1 MSREFPPARLPPL
14 AFAAH
19 GIQITISYEDPQFV
33 PQPRRAKTFAP
44 LPGGKCEAR
53 YECRLW
59 GETQRCVCVI
69 GRRQGCHTPHGAV
82 IAKGKRQAAAVDS
95 RASLSIAAKAAEL
108 METRAVAVRIHI
120 SEINFQPP
128 HTKRAMIRRTKR
140 LAVNSSRPGCA
151 VGGKSKPSS
160 EARVASV
167 DALSTPEVRGALSAR
182 QARVAVWAMLFASG
196 TRPPRTIKRY

>member
-14 AFAAH
+14 AFAPTAFKSRFPMRNPSSCPSH
-19 GIQITISYEDPQFV
+19 DGQ
-33 PQPRRAKTFAP
+33 KP
-44 LPGGKCEAR
+44 LRPSPAANVKRGMNAG
-53 YECRLW
+53 LW

-151 VGGKSKPSS
+151 VGGKSKSS
-160 EARVASV
+160 
-167 DALSTPEVRGALSAR
+167 
-182 QARVAVWAMLFASG
+182 
-196 TRPPRTIKRY
+196 

>member
-1 MSREFPPARLPPL
+1 LTSDVDPRRNAISIRGQALDSVARGFRGARERAHAPLSSSSPWSGRMSREFPPARLPPL
-14 AFAAH
+14 AFAPTAFKSRFPMRNPSSCPSH
-19 GIQITISYEDPQFV
+19 DGQ
-33 PQPRRAKTFAP
+33 KP
-44 LPGGKCEAR
+44 LRPSPAANVKRGMNAG
-53 YECRLW
+53 LW

-151 VGGKSKPSS
+151 VGGKSKSS
-160 EARVASV
+160 
-167 DALSTPEVRGALSAR
+167 
-182 QARVAVWAMLFASG
+182 
-196 TRPPRTIKRY
+196 